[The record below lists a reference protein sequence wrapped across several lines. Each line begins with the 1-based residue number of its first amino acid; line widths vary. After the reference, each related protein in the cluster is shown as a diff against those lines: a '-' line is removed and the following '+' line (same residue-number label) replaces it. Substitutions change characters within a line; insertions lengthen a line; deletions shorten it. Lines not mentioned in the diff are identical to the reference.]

1 MTQVERTVRNFITE
15 NFFVEDGDLDGATSL
30 IGSSIID
37 STGVLEI
44 MVFLEETFGIEVPD
58 EDAVPENLD
67 TVDNIVAYVNRRVE
81 RLSA

>member
-1 MTQVERTVRNFITE
+1 MTHVERTVRDFITE
-15 NFFVEDGDLDGATSL
+15 NFFVEDGDLDGAASL
-30 IGSSIID
+30 IGSSVID

-67 TVDNIVAYVNRRVE
+67 TVDNIVAYVVRRVE

>member
-1 MTQVERTVRNFITE
+1 MTHVERTVRDFITAS
-15 NFFVEDGDLDGATSL
+15 FFVEDGELDGATSL
-30 IGSSIID
+30 IGSSVID

-44 MVFLEETFGIEVPD
+44 IVFLEQTFQIEVPD

-67 TVDNIVAYVNRRVE
+67 TIDNIVAYVGRGAN

>member
-1 MTQVERTVRNFITE
+1 MTHVERTVRDFITA
-15 NFFVEDGDLDGATSL
+15 NFFVEDGELDSATSL
-30 IGSSIID
+30 IRSSVID

-44 MVFLEETFGIEVPD
+44 IVFLEETFQIEVPD

-67 TVDNIVAYVNRRVE
+67 TIDNIVAYVTREVN

>member
-1 MTQVERTVRNFITE
+1 MTHVERTVREFITE
-15 NFFVEDGDLDGATSL
+15 NFFVDDGDLDGATSL

-67 TVDNIVAYVNRRVE
+67 TVDNIVSYVTRRVE

>member
-1 MTQVERTVRNFITE
+1 MTHVERTVRDFITE
-15 NFFVEDGDLDGATSL
+15 NFFVEDGDLDGTTSL

-67 TVDNIVAYVNRRVE
+67 TVDNIVAYVGRSVE

>member
-1 MTQVERTVRNFITE
+1 MNHVERTVRDFITE
-15 NFFVEDGDLDGATSL
+15 NFFVEDGDLDGAASL
-30 IGSSIID
+30 IGSSVID

-44 MVFLEETFGIEVPD
+44 MVFLEETFQIDVPD

-67 TVDNIVAYVNRRVE
+67 TVDNIVAYVTRRVN